1 MTNSAFNIFINKKY
15 INVADRGFNFGD
27 GVFETILV
35 KNKNP
40 LYFSHHMA
48 RLKRGCGLLRLNIP
62 SLKIFKMNALKA
74 ISNKRDCILK
84 IYVTRGISD
93 QGYSFEKDIVPN
105 IYFRRIDSL
114 PSVTKI
120 TGLKIAISSQKLL
133 PNSFSSIKHMNRL
146 DQSLFAHEL
155 NSLDKIDELLLTD
168 NHNNVIETISSNIFF
183 ANIKGSN
190 MKFYTPEIGASGIE
204 GVMRRVVIDFLIKK
218 KNKIIIKK
226 MSKQDLSKYDICFIT
241 NSIKGIRLVRNIGKI
256 KYQEPY
262 SVLQYFERLII
273 K

>member
-155 NSLDKIDELLLTD
+155 NSLDNIDELLLTD
-168 NHNNVIETISSNIFF
+168 NH
-183 ANIKGSN
+183 NIKGSN

-218 KNKIIIKK
+218 KNKITIKK
-226 MSKQDLSKYDICFIT
+226 ISKQDLSKYDICFIT
-241 NSIKGIRLVRNIGKI
+241 NSIKGIRFVRNIGKI